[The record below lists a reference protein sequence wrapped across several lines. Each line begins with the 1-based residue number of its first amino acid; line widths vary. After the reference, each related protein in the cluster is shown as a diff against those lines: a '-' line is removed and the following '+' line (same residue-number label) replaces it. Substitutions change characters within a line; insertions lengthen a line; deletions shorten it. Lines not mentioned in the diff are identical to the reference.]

1 MKLRFAIAAALY
13 CALLLAFW
21 DAARFFRLQIPLGP
35 TLASFALLFAPF
47 WFFGLGGA
55 ELVRAHMPRT
65 ARIAAA
71 LYFVFP
77 YLVFALPLDIFNW
90 RIAAGLIVIPFVVA
104 ALLESV
110 PLERWML
117 QWQDLVAL
125 ALIATPILFNWF
137 RRAWPIGGLGGFPK
151 LLFTDVA
158 LYGFLVC
165 RGLQSCALVTSGETA
180 PGSSVHRFYVQSHGS
195 RPGAIVGYSYIP
207 RWRDLGIG
215 LREWLFFAPFGIGLG
230 LALHFIHFFS
240 RVPSPAVA
248 AGAWLVTFFL
258 VAVPEEL
265 FFRGLL
271 LNLLIP
277 RLGRR
282 GALLTSAILFGLSHF
297 NKGARFNWRY
307 VLLASIAGIFYGRAW
322 LDRRRIFSSA
332 ITHTAVDV
340 TWSLWFR

>member
-1 MKLRFAIAAALY
+1 MKLRLAIAAALY
-13 CALLLAFW
+13 SALLAIFW
-21 DAARFFRLQIPLGP
+21 EAAKFFRLQIPLGP
-35 TLASFALLFAPF
+35 TLASFALMLAPF
-47 WFFGLGGA
+47 WFFGFGFAEVVRHRLGR
-55 ELVRAHMPRT
+55 V
-65 ARIAAA
+65 ARIVAATF
-71 LYFVFP
+71 FVVP
-77 YLVFALPLDIFNW
+77 YLVFALPLHILNW
-90 RIAAGLIVIPFVVA
+90 RIAAGLMVIPVVIA

-110 PLERWML
+110 PTERWAFG
-117 QWQDLVAL
+117 WQDAVAL
-125 ALIATPILFNWF
+125 GLIAAPILFNWF
-137 RRAWPIGGLGGFPK
+137 RSGWPIGGLGGFPK

-165 RGLQSCALVTSGETA
+165 RGLPSGALATIGEPSSPA
-180 PGSSVHRFYVQSHGS
+180 ILRRASEPGHDSRWSSR
-195 RPGAIVGYSYIP
+195 VGYSFVP

-215 LREWLFFAPFGIGLG
+215 MREWVFFAPFGIGLG
-230 LALHFIHFFS
+230 LGLHFIHFIA
-240 RVPSPAVA
+240 RLPSPATA
-248 AGAWLVTFFL
+248 GGAWLVTFFL

-282 GALLTSAILFGLSHF
+282 GALILSAILFGLSHF

-307 VLLASIAGIFYGRAW
+307 VLLASIAGVLYGRAW
-322 LDRRRIFSSA
+322 LDRRRIFTSA